1 MNASASPAPKLQNH
15 MVMIAH
21 YRVGTN
27 INSVNI
33 RQESKAGNNLL
44 LAVIRALTRRK
55 ILPTQIRPPYTP
67 HIEVI
72 ERSFIEADLGLPAFG
87 HGC

>member
-21 YRVGTN
+21 FRVGTN

-33 RQESKAGNNLL
+33 RQESKAGNNPL
-44 LAVIRALTRRK
+44 LAMIIAISRRK
-55 ILPTQIRPPYTP
+55 ILPPQIRQPYTP
-67 HIEVI
+67 HIAVI
-72 ERSFIEADLGLPAFG
+72 ERRFIEADLGLPAFG